1 MGAGMVRPNPDLKKG
16 TCFFFVLKF
25 SCIKTK
31 IKTKTK
37 LRKKTTKTLVGYQG

>member
-1 MGAGMVRPNPDLKKG
+1 MGAGMVRPNPDLKKF
-16 TCFFFVLKF
+16 TFFFVLKF
-25 SCIKTK
+25 TCIKTK